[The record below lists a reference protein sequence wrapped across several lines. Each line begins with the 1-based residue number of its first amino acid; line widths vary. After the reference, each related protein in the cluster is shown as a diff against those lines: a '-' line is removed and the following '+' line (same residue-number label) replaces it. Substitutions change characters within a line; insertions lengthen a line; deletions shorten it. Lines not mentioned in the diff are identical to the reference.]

1 MPNTPTVIAPIL
13 DASRL
18 YPPQRDIVEGGFL
31 DLGFNT
37 VLSLPTGAGKTTL
50 AEMGIDRCLA
60 RGDRAVYLT
69 PLRALAEEKIQA
81 WANRWPGR
89 KVGIFTGDYDSGDVP
104 VPYRDAEILICT
116 YERLDGCL
124 RAWQRHLGWLSQLG
138 LVVVDEFHL
147 LMDPSRG
154 PRLEGAL
161 TRLRR
166 VNPFCQIIGLSGTVS
181 NYHELARWLDG
192 VAYHSTWRPVPLRH
206 EVLRYK
212 QLSDKPALVQ
222 RIVGETRQAGGQTL
236 VFVNSRRRAE
246 HLAKGLSDAGLPA
259 GHHHAGLRL
268 DDRRRIEAAFRS
280 GVLAAVVATPTL
292 EMGLN
297 LPCRTVVVA
306 DHSRWNGETFT
317 PLPTW
322 NYLQRAGRAGRPG
335 QDGEGTCY
343 LLAPT
348 WARDLPDY
356 RRAQPEPVRSHLL
369 RPAALAEQVLIEVC
383 SRSCRTRDQLL
394 HDFLPR
400 TLAATHDHAQAAT
413 TFQACLSDLLQGGL
427 IVETPNP
434 RGVQLLHA
442 TPIGQVAIR
451 HQLSPRTALTLLGL
465 RDLVDGGIRDFDLLL
480 RVCWDPDCAPVIP
493 CAIEEVD
500 LVEDGIHPI
509 PSRLLDLAAPTT
521 LPPRRIA
528 AGVKMAWLLWARTR
542 GLNHEALAAQTDVY
556 PHDLTMLV
564 DAVVRLLTAAADLH
578 NAADPVTDPV
588 LRKQRERFC
597 GPSLVSRLRRL
608 ARQLAFGLD
617 GTTVQLTLVDG
628 IGGVTARKLADAGI
642 TDLETLANAEASD
655 LLRLRGIGAARA
667 QTWIDAATSLLSD
680 LGNDEPEPPPPPRSV
695 HPQQWPTDLDVG
707 RLRRALTL
715 KATRQAPR
723 GPWVVTGGAD
733 EHQVYACTCDCAD
746 FLAHPLAP
754 DGSSWWCK
762 HRLAVAIAQQDR
774 LIQTAVRLL
783 QTIVTPPTVAG
794 HLGDLVLGCDPTRS
808 RAAP

>member
-1 MPNTPTVIAPIL
+1 MAVTTAVTIDAPSISE
-13 DASRL
+13 SRL
-18 YPPQRDIVEGGFL
+18 YPPQREILNGGFL

-37 VLSLPTGAGKTTL
+37 ILSLPTGAGKTTL
-50 AEMGIDRCLA
+50 AEIGIDRCLE

-69 PLRALAEEKIQA
+69 PLRALAEEKIRS

-104 VPYRDAEILICT
+104 VSYRDAEILICT

-124 RAWQRHLGWLSQLG
+124 RSWQRHLAWLSRLG

-147 LMDPSRG
+147 LMDPGRG

-166 VNPFCQIIGLSGTVS
+166 VNTFCQIIGLSGTVS

-206 EVLRYK
+206 QVLRYK
-212 QLSDKPALVQ
+212 QLADKPALVQ
-222 RIVGETRQAGGQTL
+222 RIVGETRQQRGQTL

-246 HLAKGLSDAGLPA
+246 YLAKALSDTGLPS

-268 DDRRRIEAAFRS
+268 DDRRHIEGSFRS
-280 GVLAAVVATPTL
+280 GALAAVVATPTL

-297 LPCRTVVVA
+297 LPCRTVIVA
-306 DHSRWNGETFT
+306 DHSRWNGESFS
-317 PLPTW
+317 PLPAW

-356 RRAQPEPVRSHLL
+356 SRAHPEPVRSHLL

-383 SRSCRTRDQLL
+383 SRCCRTRDQLRY
-394 HDFLPR
+394 DFLPR
-400 TLAATHDHAQAAT
+400 TLAFTNDHERTDATLQT
-413 TFQACLSDLLQGGL
+413 CLSDLLLGGL
-427 IVETPNP
+427 MVEAPNP
-434 RGVQLLHA
+434 RGVALLHA

-451 HQLSPRTALTLLGL
+451 HQLSPRTALNLLAL
-465 RDLVDGGIRDFDLLL
+465 RDLVDGGMRDFDLLL
-480 RVCWDPDCAPVIP
+480 RVCWDPDCSPVLP
-493 CAIEEVD
+493 CAVEDVD
-500 LVEDGIHPI
+500 LVEDGIRVI
-509 PSRLLDLAAPTT
+509 PSRILDLPAPSN
-521 LPPRRIA
+521 LPARRIA

-542 GLNHEALAAQTDVY
+542 GFDHELLAEQTDVY

-564 DAVVRLLTAAADLH
+564 DGVVRLLAAAADLH
-578 NAADPVTDPV
+578 NAADPVTDPA

-608 ARQLAFGLD
+608 GRQLEFGLD
-617 GTTVQLTLVDG
+617 ATTVQLTLVDG
-628 IGGVTARKLADAGI
+628 IGGKTARKLADAGF
-642 TDLETLANAEASD
+642 TDLEVLANADPDE
-655 LLRLRGIGAARA
+655 LVRLRGVGASRA
-667 QTWIDAATSLLSD
+667 QVWIDAASGLLSD
-680 LGNDEPEPPPPPRSV
+680 VGHYEPEPPAPPRQV
-695 HPQQWPTDLDVG
+695 RPQQWPTDIDVG
-707 RLRRALTL
+707 RLRRALPL
-715 KATRQAPR
+715 KAIRQAAN
-723 GPWVVTGGAD
+723 WVVTGGAD
-733 EHQVYACTCDCAD
+733 EHLVSGQVCDCAD
-746 FLAHPLAP
+746 FTAHPTVG
-754 DGSSWWCK
+754 DGPPWWCK
-762 HRLAVAIAQQDR
+762 HRLAVAIAQGER
-774 LIQTAVRLL
+774 RVVTAVRQL
-783 QTIVTPPTVAG
+783 QTIVAPPTVAG

-808 RAAP
+808 RSAP